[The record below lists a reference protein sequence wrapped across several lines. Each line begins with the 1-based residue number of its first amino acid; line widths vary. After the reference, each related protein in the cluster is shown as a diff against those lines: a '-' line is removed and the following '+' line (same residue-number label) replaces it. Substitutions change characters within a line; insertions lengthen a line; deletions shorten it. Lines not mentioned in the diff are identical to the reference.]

1 MFPLT
6 SISYLS
12 NLCLSVCVYDLIIS
26 RVSIIYYVMY
36 VRSLEYTPN
45 TVVHWCSLFLWT
57 LFLPFFF
64 ILEDVKWWIP
74 CYNKRDWVWH
84 VRSIVGP
91 IQPLKCSLSDLLYHH
106 FSFWKLNSLIKRT
119 PNKYSISWFS
129 TSYSLQYNS

>member
-36 VRSLEYTPN
+36 VMSLEYTPN

-84 VRSIVGP
+84 VKSIVGP
-91 IQPLKCSLSDLLYHH
+91 IQPLKCWWSDLLYHPTSILFH
-106 FSFWKLNSLIKRT
+106 DFPLLILCNIILRVIIRYQ
-119 PNKYSISWFS
+119 P
-129 TSYSLQYNS
+129 Q